1 VELSHAG
8 EPLTTVHKEEVLGA
22 SLLEDS
28 DPMQTIASAVEDT
41 RLRCIGR
48 EDFFELLA
56 GPSEITAIVS
66 TLVKRFRKVVE

>member
-1 VELSHAG
+1 MH
-8 EPLTTVHKEEVLGA
+8 
-22 SLLEDS
+22 
-28 DPMQTIASAVEDT
+28 TIASAVEDT

-66 TLVKRFRKVVE
+66 TLVKRFCKVVE